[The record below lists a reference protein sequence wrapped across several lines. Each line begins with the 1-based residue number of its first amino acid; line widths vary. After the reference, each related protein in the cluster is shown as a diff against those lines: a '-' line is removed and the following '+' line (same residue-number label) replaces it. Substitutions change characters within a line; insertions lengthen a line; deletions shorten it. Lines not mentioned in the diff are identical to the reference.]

1 MKIYLTRHG
10 QVLSKEFYGNVQY
23 PVGDMPLT
31 SLGREQA
38 AYLGAYMKH
47 LGFKGTIYSSPY
59 ARALETAHGMILDPV

>member
-10 QVLSKEFYGNVQY
+10 QVATKQFVGNVQY

-31 SLGREQA
+31 PLGREQA

-47 LGFKGTIYSSPY
+47 LGFTGRIYSSPY
-59 ARALETAHGMILDPV
+59 RRAL